1 MNPAPTARLDQ
12 WLSTLVARGGSDLL
26 LIPGAPPCL
35 CLEGTVHRL
44 AEDPLDGP
52 EIEAAVLPALSPR
65 AAQQYREAN
74 IGDSS
79 YRVDGLCRFRI
90 NLHHERGRAA
100 AAIRALPPKVPR
112 LDELHLPPP
121 VEALSSLTRGLV
133 LIGGPAGSGKTTTLA
148 ALIDVINRRTARHV
162 VTIVRGNSHCNIL
175 RSFSASR

>member
-1 MNPAPTARLDQ
+1 M
-12 WLSTLVARGGSDLL
+12 
-26 LIPGAPPCL
+26 
-35 CLEGTVHRL
+35 
-44 AEDPLDGP
+44 
-52 EIEAAVLPALSPR
+52 
-65 AAQQYREAN
+65 
-74 IGDSS
+74 
-79 YRVDGLCRFRI
+79 DGLCRFRI

-162 VTIVRGNSHCNIL
+162 VTIGFANFSYPSVKLRLFTRADRLQSAHMTEVHSVAILHQPQRSAVVAVFRGHNRGVTVAEIDYVE
-175 RSFSASR
+175 